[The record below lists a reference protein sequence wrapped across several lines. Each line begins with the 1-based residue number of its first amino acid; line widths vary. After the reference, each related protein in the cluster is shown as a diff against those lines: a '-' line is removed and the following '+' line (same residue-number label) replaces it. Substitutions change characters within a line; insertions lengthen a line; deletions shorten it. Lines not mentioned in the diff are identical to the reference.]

1 MGVPAVVRKAEPAR
15 EGPLEDKMNSRVC
28 ICSVVVLVM
37 TCACAV
43 ALAFPEETPVLLH
56 SAVLNGVVVDPD
68 TGNLRVDRVQAAYL
82 PEPPNGSH
90 EPKAED
96 PARRL
101 WAVLSTAEGTEVARL
116 DFWTERLDAPMWL
129 LGAYTVS
136 TPGQP
141 DQAGQQ
147 QIKLEPG
154 DYVLDFHLSGGR
166 FYTFPFSV
174 KVVGEKYLVSGDW
187 NSWGYLLYAGADPEE
202 ALVWKVW
209 LRRNETGNR
218 DGVDTRVEIVR
229 EKDGK
234 VVATSRPD
242 MRQYLRDGWV
252 RYSFD
257 LIHPMQGTS
266 GGAYMK
272 AADLLSQDGAYQL
285 KMTVDG
291 AKYGTW
297 KFQVTGGKLRLA
309 GRADRETADPLTFVY
324 GGKDAFWYKS
334 DTAAQ
339 ADPGAMKGPE
349 RTFTQKGMIPDCRP
363 VVVNG
368 TTLVPVRPVATFLE
382 AQVQWDA
389 GSKTMVVTHGERTL
403 RLTVGKTE
411 ATANGAALALGVAPV
426 EREGEV
432 CAPARAMVEAL
443 GAELEWDAAT
453 RLLTII
459 DGDRAGMIYV
469 PR

>member
-1 MGVPAVVRKAEPAR
+1 
-15 EGPLEDKMNSRVC
+15 MNTRIC
-28 ICSVVVLVM
+28 ICPVVVFVM
-37 TCACAV
+37 AWSCVV
-43 ALAFPEETPVLLH
+43 ALAFPEETPALLH
-56 SAVLNGVVVDPD
+56 STVLNGIVVDPG
-68 TGNLRVDRVQAAYL
+68 TGNLRFDQMQALYL
-82 PEPPNGSH
+82 PEPPMGSH
-90 EPKAED
+90 EPRAED

-101 WAVLSTAEGTEVARL
+101 WAVLSTAEGAEVARL
-116 DFWTERLDAPMWL
+116 DFWTDKVEAQTWVLT
-129 LGAYTVS
+129 AYSLS
-136 TPGQP
+136 TPSQGNL
-141 DQAGQQ
+141 GSQQ

-154 DYVLDFHLSGGR
+154 DYVLDFHLSSGR
-166 FYTFPFSV
+166 FYSYPFSV
-174 KVVGEKYLVSGDW
+174 ELAGEKHLVSGDW
-187 NSWGYLLYAGADPEE
+187 NSWGYLLYAGANPEE

-229 EKDGK
+229 ERDGK

-242 MRQYLRDGWV
+242 MHQDFRDVWV

-272 AADLLSQDGAYQL
+272 AADLLSQDGDYQL
-285 KMTVDG
+285 RMSVDG

-297 KFQVTGGKLRLA
+297 KFQVAGGKLRLA
-309 GRADRETADPLTFVY
+309 GRADRDTADPLTFVY
-324 GGKDAFWYKS
+324 GGKDAFWYRS
-334 DTAAQ
+334 EGAAQ
-339 ADPGAMKGPE
+339 VDPSAMKARE
-349 RTFTQKGMIPDCRP
+349 RTFRQKGMIPDCKP
-363 VVVNG
+363 LVVNG
-368 TTLVPVRPVATFLE
+368 MTLAPVRPVATFLE

-389 GSKTMVVTHGERTL
+389 GSKTMMITHGDHTL
-403 RLTVGKTE
+403 RLTVGKAE
-411 ATANGAALALGVAPV
+411 AMASGAAVSLGVAPI

-459 DGDRAGMIYV
+459 DGDRAGMIHV
-469 PR
+469 PQ